1 MRLVFSLLTLW
12 LVAHQAI
19 ANSVGEVTFVIGA
32 PQATLNDQ
40 KIVLKRGVPVSVG
53 MQIDTGIGSHA
64 HVRFIDGTEVSI
76 RPESRL
82 VVSAFQ
88 LEGERLEE
96 FRLTLTRG
104 NARTI
109 SGPGLKTARDRF
121 RLNTPIA
128 AIGIRGTDFST
139 RVTES
144 NTEVSVLSGA
154 VVVSPLGEGC
164 SIASLGPCVGD
175 LAREL
180 SGGTGQILRLR
191 VGQRAVQS
199 VPALLAEPL
208 SRNQNDS
215 SSPAALRDSDNENK
229 MARSDQSLFSSRV
242 TSTES
247 VLPYVTEPIPFTDR
261 PDDLVEQTGALIWG
275 HWFNPPRGDDWSP
288 SAIDLLQAYQPTVS
302 NANYGLFRSPE
313 SSGTL
318 SPNKS
323 RVALQLTAADATLT
337 MDARTTPAEVTE
349 GYLLLDFANSSFLS
363 QLSVATDRA
372 GVVRLNGAGSVAPT
386 GIFVSRS
393 SSDRMAG
400 ALGSDGL
407 EAGMLFEKRA
417 GNGVVQGISVWGQ

>member
-40 KIVLKRGVPVSVG
+40 QIALQRGAQVAVG
-53 MQIDTGIGSHA
+53 MQIDTDIGSHA
-64 HVRFIDGTEVSI
+64 HIRFNDGTVVSI

-88 LEGERLEE
+88 LEDDSVAE

-109 SGPGLKTARDRF
+109 SGPGLKSARDRF

-139 RVTES
+139 RVTEKT
-144 NTEVSVLSGA
+144 TEVSVYSGA
-154 VVVSPLGEGC
+154 VVVAPLGDEC
-164 SIASLGPCVGD
+164 SVVSLGPCMGS

-180 SGGTGQILRLR
+180 AGGTDQILRLR
-191 VGQRAVQS
+191 TGKQEVQS

-208 SRNQNDS
+208 SDSRSGVSTSKDEAESSQDVSTNQ
-215 SSPAALRDSDNENK
+215 AL
-229 MARSDQSLFSSRV
+229 LSSRIA
-242 TSTES
+242 STES
-247 VLPYVTEPIPFTDR
+247 VLPYVTEPIPFDDR
-261 PDDLVEQTGALIWG
+261 PDDLVGQSGALIWG
-275 HWFNPPRGDDWSP
+275 HWFNPPRGDTWSP
-288 SAIDLLQAYQPTVS
+288 AAIELLQTYQPTVS
-302 NANYGLFRSPE
+302 NANYGLFRAPE
-313 SSGTL
+313 ASGPL
-318 SPNKS
+318 RPVLP

-337 MDARTTPAEVTE
+337 LDARTTAAQVTE
-349 GYLLLDFANSSFLS
+349 GYLLLDFGNASFLS
-363 QLSVATDRA
+363 QLSVATDRV
-372 GVVRLNGAGSVAPT
+372 GTVQLNGAGLVAPS

-393 SSDRMAG
+393 ASDRMAG
-400 ALGSDGL
+400 AVSSDGL

-417 GNGVVQGISVWGQ
+417 GDGVVKGISLWGQ